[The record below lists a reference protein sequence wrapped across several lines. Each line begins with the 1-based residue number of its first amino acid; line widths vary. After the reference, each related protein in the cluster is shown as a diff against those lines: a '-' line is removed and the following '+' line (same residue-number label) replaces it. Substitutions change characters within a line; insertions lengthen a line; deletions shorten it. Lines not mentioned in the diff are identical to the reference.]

1 MQANWLSTENPWVQ
15 VKGFQWHMAPA
26 FRKSSFGLLLLI
38 SDPLPHSPPTSL
50 TFMLR
55 QGVLHGK
62 EICQGCKAL
71 CPSLAVVLH
80 WQRETRGCHP
90 SVLPPA
96 SSSTWGCSP
105 LQAVCEVP
113 CVLINQHRQVTK
125 KAVCGRDCTKMTA
138 LFGNCNTLRAGV
150 LRRWSGGCI
159 SVVVC
164 RMSLPQL

>member
-1 MQANWLSTENPWVQ
+1 
-15 VKGFQWHMAPA
+15 MAPA

-38 SDPLPHSPPTSL
+38 SDPLPHSLPTSL

-62 EICQGCKAL
+62 EICQGCEAL

-90 SVLPPA
+90 SVPPPA

-125 KAVCGRDCTKMTA
+125 KSCVEKRLYENDCVIWKLQHVACWRSPQIKCWMHFCCYLQDESPSIVGLA
-138 LFGNCNTLRAGV
+138 LT
-150 LRRWSGGCI
+150 
-159 SVVVC
+159 
-164 RMSLPQL
+164 